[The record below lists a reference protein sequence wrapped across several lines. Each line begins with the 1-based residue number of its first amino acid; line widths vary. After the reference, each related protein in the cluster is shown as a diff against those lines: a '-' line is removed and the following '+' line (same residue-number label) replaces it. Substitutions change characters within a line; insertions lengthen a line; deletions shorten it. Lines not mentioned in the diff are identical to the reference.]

1 MLDLDSTALA
11 MVCEGVRTKH
21 KEGDALDLDLDED
34 QKLEKDHSYIQVQ
47 VSQEKE
53 AFMSKL
59 CETNT
64 GFARLYGYEVA
75 DLAQDFRQ
83 YLAVNKS

>member
-1 MLDLDSTALA
+1 LLDLDSTALA

-21 KEGDALDLDLDED
+21 KEGDALDLDED